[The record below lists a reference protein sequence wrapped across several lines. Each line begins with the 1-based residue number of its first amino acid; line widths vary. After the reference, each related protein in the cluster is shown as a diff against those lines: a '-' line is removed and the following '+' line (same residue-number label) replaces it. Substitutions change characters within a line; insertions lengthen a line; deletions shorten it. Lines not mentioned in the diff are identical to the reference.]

1 MKVRSPIAA
10 VIAGAV
16 IAAAG
21 IAGGIVALSYAA
33 GAVGGFSSRGEPT
46 RLERIVAR
54 LARRWAVPSRGR
66 RAQNPVPFT
75 PISWAEGRAHFADH
89 CATCHANDG
98 SGQTE
103 LGRSLYPKAPD
114 MRTAYTQNLT
124 DGELYYIIENGVRLT
139 GMPAWGS
146 GRDDDLDTWR
156 LVHFVRHLADLT
168 PEDLK
173 EMETLNPKSPAEL
186 QEEQDDERFLRGDDV
201 QPSGAQAPHHNH
213 KGDQ

>member
-1 MKVRSPIAA
+1 MKVRSIIATMVA
-10 VIAGAV
+10 AAAIL
-16 IAAAG
+16 AAG
-21 IAGGIVALSYAA
+21 IVGLTCAA
-33 GAVGGFSSRGEPT
+33 GAVGGFSSRGQPT
-46 RLERIVAR
+46 RPERLMAR

-66 RAQNPVPFT
+66 QAQNPVPFT
-75 PISWAEGRAHFADH
+75 PASWAEGRAHFADH

-114 MRTAYTQNLT
+114 MRLASTQDLT

-156 LVHFVRHLADLT
+156 LVHFVRHLSDLT
-168 PEDLK
+168 PDDLQ
-173 EMETLNPKSPAEL
+173 EMEALNPKSPAEQ
-186 QEEQDDERFLRGDDV
+186 QEEQDDERFLRDGDV